1 MLLVLGLVFLLY
13 LKTQFSTYFFTQNN
27 YKTSWYICIW
37 TQIIRKLIYK
47 LKINIKLKKFLILDI
62 LL

>member
-13 LKTQFSTYFFTQNN
+13 LKTQFSTYLFTQNN
-27 YKTSWYICIW
+27 YKTSWHICIW

>member
-13 LKTQFSTYFFTQNN
+13 LKTQFSTYLFTQNN